1 MFRFLERH
9 SNQYDIPR
17 VVGCTDGAFKKC
29 KGVESKCAESIN
41 WKILRRLEFSSFEGV
56 LHEYVVELLLLLRE
70 NSVEWEGTMF
80 VLCME
85 MVW

>member
-1 MFRFLERH
+1 MFCILERP

-17 VVGCTDGAFKKC
+17 VVGYIDGAFKKC
-29 KGVESKCAESIN
+29 KGVNSKCAKSIN
-41 WKILRRLEFSSFEGV
+41 WKILRRLEFYSFEGV
-56 LHEYVVELLLLLRE
+56 FHEHFVELLLRE